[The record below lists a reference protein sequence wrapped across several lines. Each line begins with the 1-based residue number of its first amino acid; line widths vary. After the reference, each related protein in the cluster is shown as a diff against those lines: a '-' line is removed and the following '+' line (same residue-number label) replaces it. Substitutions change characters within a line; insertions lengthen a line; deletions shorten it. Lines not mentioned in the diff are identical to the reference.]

1 MSSSPQGLEANRR
14 GGKLVPALCNI
25 FGTLILV
32 SVIALYLP
40 ITLAHARGYEVYD
53 VVSSSMEPAIPV
65 GSVIYVE
72 TLRAEDVAEGDVIAF
87 HGGSSVIAHRV
98 VKNRVGEGEFITK
111 GDANQG
117 EDMTPTPYGSL
128 IGKVV
133 FHIPYAGVLMTMLSG
148 TTGKIYAVLF
158 AVCGVLLRMVG
169 GILEKQGGEKEDG
182 V

>member
-1 MSSSPQGLEANRR
+1 MSSSPQGQETKKR

-40 ITLAHARGYEVYD
+40 ITLAHARGYEVYN
-53 VVSSSMEPAIPV
+53 VVSGSMEPAIPV

-72 TLRAEDVAEGDVIAF
+72 TLRAEDVAEGDVIAC

-111 GDANQG
+111 GDANAR
-117 EDMTPTPYGSL
+117 EDMQDVPYLSL

-133 FHIPYAGVLMTMLSG
+133 RHYPFLGGMMTLYTSKIGKAYVICFAACGAMFNILAGRIRARRRAG
-148 TTGKIYAVLF
+148 
-158 AVCGVLLRMVG
+158 
-169 GILEKQGGEKEDG
+169 
-182 V
+182 